1 MIMPQEAINQQ
12 QMNLCDSRYFIIH
25 KPYKMVSQFVSPDKV
40 RLLGELE
47 YDFPAGIHAI
57 GRLDNNSEGLLLL
70 TTNKRV
76 TKLLF
81 ESDVP
86 HKRTYVVQVE
96 RKMTDETLQKLR
108 TGISIRVKGGGYY
121 TTTPCEIDI
130 IEKPTDLPKRGHE
143 FRDDLP
149 QTWLRMTLTEG
160 KYHQIRKM
168 VSEVYHP
175 CKRLIRVSI
184 EDLELGDLEIGG
196 VREIEED
203 EFFEKLKIDN
213 WRIDLIAEDTE

>member
-1 MIMPQEAINQQ
+1 MSQADN
-12 QMNLCDSRYFIIH
+12 RYFVIH
-25 KPYKMVSQFVSPDKV
+25 KPYKMVSQFISPDKV
-40 RLLGELE
+40 HLLGELNF
-47 YDFPAGIHAI
+47 DFPEGIHAI

-96 RKMTDETLQKLR
+96 RKVTPETLHKLR

-121 TTTPCEIDI
+121 TTSPCEIDI
-130 IEKPTDLPKRGHE
+130 IDKPTDLPKRGHE

-196 VREIEED
+196 VREVAEED
-203 EFFEKLKIDN
+203 FFQKLKIDN
-213 WRIDLIAEDTE
+213 WKKIPENEEAE